1 MPIMP
6 STVSPS
12 GGSCPSEEEIFGHVA
27 GGSRRQR
34 DSEGLLLHLDTC
46 ETCRR
51 LTAEAARA
59 AEGSAARPSQPGN
72 IRTFADGQ
80 LVVDRYRIGRFLAR
94 GGMGEVYLAE
104 DLLLEEHVAL
114 KTLSCTALDDP
125 RAAFRFKAEA
135 RLARRVTHPNIC
147 RILEFGIENATR
159 PGGRHESVP
168 FLTMEFLA
176 GETLARRVAR
186 RGRMSDVEAV
196 PMLKQVVAGLHA
208 IHSCG
213 IVHRDLKSEN
223 VFLIPEPRGGERV
236 VVMDFGLA
244 RSLDGS
250 VVSTWPL
257 AGVLA
262 GTLDTMAPEQI
273 EGRHPQ
279 PAIDIFAF
287 GVLAFEVLTGR
298 RPFVGVPPIKRLRDP
313 APPPTSVVPDLH
325 PRWDRIIGH
334 CLEIDPANR
343 YATLVDLAAALTR
356 AQRPVGGV

>member
-1 MPIMP
+1 MAPTIWP
-6 STVSPS
+6 RS
-12 GGSCPSEEEIFGHVA
+12 GSGSCPSEEEIFAYVA
-27 GGSRRQR
+27 GSTR
-34 DSEGLLLHLDTC
+34 SEGDPERLLMHLDTC

-51 LTAEAARA
+51 LIAEAARA
-59 AEGSAARPSQPGN
+59 AQGPGAAVNRPGN
-72 IRTFADGQ
+72 MRTFAEGQ
-80 LVVDRYRIGRFLAR
+80 MVVDRYRIGRFLAR
-94 GGMGEVYLAE
+94 GGMGEVYLAD
-104 DLLLEEHVAL
+104 DLLLEEQVAL

-147 RILEFGIENATR
+147 RILEFGIQTCMR
-159 PGGRHESVP
+159 PGGLAESIP

-176 GETLARRVAR
+176 GETLSRRIQR
-186 RGRMSDVEAV
+186 RSRMPDHEAV
-196 PMLKQVVAGLHA
+196 PILKQVIAGLQA

-223 VFLIPEPRGGERV
+223 VFLVPDPRGGERV
-236 VVMDFGLA
+236 VVVDFGLA
-244 RSLDGS
+244 RSVDGS

-257 AGVLA
+257 ARVLA

-273 EGRHPQ
+273 EGRHPE
-279 PAIDIFAF
+279 PAVDIFAF

-298 RPFVGVPPIKRLRDP
+298 RPFVDVPPIKRLRDRAP
-313 APPPTSVVPDLH
+313 APSSVCPDLH

-334 CLEIDPANR
+334 CLEIDPAHR

-356 AQRPVGGV
+356 AQRPVAGM